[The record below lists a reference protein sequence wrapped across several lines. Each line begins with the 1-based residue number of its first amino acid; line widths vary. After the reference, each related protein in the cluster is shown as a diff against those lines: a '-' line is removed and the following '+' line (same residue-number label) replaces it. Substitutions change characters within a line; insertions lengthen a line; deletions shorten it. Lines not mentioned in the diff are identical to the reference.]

1 MRITTPMGL
10 HNGSAPGL
18 QLPISTPTP
27 MLASLTTPSTTARDS
42 RSAQLTPQPN
52 YVPYPPS
59 IDRNER
65 DQFATAEP
73 ATAVYRLTEAQ
84 LCPVD
89 LGQQVQTRVR
99 SAESGPLN
107 AASGCGL
114 HQLGGTRPM
123 TREDRSYL
131 IRACGRAPDCQFRPE
146 AGHS

>member
-1 MRITTPMGL
+1 MAARLDAIAHLNTHAHVCVTHDAPHHGTEL
-10 HNGSAPGL
+10 TLSPAHTAAELSALPG
-18 QLPISTPTP
+18 
-27 MLASLTTPSTTARDS
+27 
-42 RSAQLTPQPN
+42 
-52 YVPYPPS
+52 S

-73 ATAVYRLTEAQ
+73 ATAEYRLTEAQ

-114 HQLGGTRPM
+114 HQLGVHVP
-123 TREDRSYL
+123 
-131 IRACGRAPDCQFRPE
+131 
-146 AGHS
+146 